1 MRHELLAACENGHD
15 PQARRVAESFSAG
28 HGDGGKPPMK
38 SLLILALMVVI
49 GLLTFNYLTTGELKL
64 LPGSSMGGS
73 EQELNRLQGEFR
85 NAAREYRQAQKSV
98 AVSGVDATDAAS
110 SALAEVDGIEDEVR
124 QFAKKAST
132 PELKAA
138 ADKLLKEIAQYK
150 LDVQ

>member
-1 MRHELLAACENGHD
+1 
-15 PQARRVAESFSAG
+15 
-28 HGDGGKPPMK
+28 MK

-49 GLLTFNYLTTGELKL
+49 GLLAFNYLTTGELKV
-64 LPGSSMGGS
+64 LPGSSVGGS

-110 SALAEVDGIEDEVR
+110 SALAEVDRIEDEVR

-132 PELKAA
+132 PELKAG

>member
-1 MRHELLAACENGHD
+1 
-15 PQARRVAESFSAG
+15 
-28 HGDGGKPPMK
+28 MK

-49 GLLTFNYLTTGELKL
+49 GLLTFNYLTTGELKI

-73 EQELNRLQGEFR
+73 EQELNRLQGDFR

-110 SALAEVDGIEDEVR
+110 SALAEVDRIEGEVR

-138 ADKLLKEIAQYK
+138 ADKLLKDIAQYK

>member
-1 MRHELLAACENGHD
+1 
-15 PQARRVAESFSAG
+15 
-28 HGDGGKPPMK
+28 MK
-38 SLLILALMVVI
+38 SLLVLALMVVI

-64 LPGSSMGGS
+64 LPSSGGDT

-110 SALAEVDGIEDEVR
+110 SALAEVDRVEDEVR

-138 ADKLLKEIAQYK
+138 ADKLLKEIVQYK

>member
-1 MRHELLAACENGHD
+1 
-15 PQARRVAESFSAG
+15 
-28 HGDGGKPPMK
+28 MK

-49 GLLTFNYLTTGELKL
+49 GLLAFNYLTTGELKL
-64 LPGSSMGGS
+64 LPGGAGGGS
-73 EQELNRLQGEFR
+73 EQEFNRLQGEFR

-110 SALAEVDGIEDEVR
+110 AALAEVDNIEDEVR